1 VQIAADAA
9 DRIEGSFLVGDE
21 LSGHRGH
28 RGGVMLGSTI
38 AMPRC
43 SAGARRGES
52 AAQVQRSCYPRSAF
66 FSSGNDSGSSSE
78 ESLR

>member
-1 VQIAADAA
+1 MKLGAFITDPA
-9 DRIEGSFLVGDE
+9 LCGDE
-21 LSGHRGH
+21 FSGHPGQ
-28 RGGVMLGSTI
+28 RGGLLLGSTI

-43 SAGARRGES
+43 SAGARPGES

-78 ESLR
+78 ESPR